1 MNKIFSLILMV
12 IFVAGCNG
20 GPSFE
25 QPLGKVIV
33 DNRNY
38 TMMIGEFEWI
48 EDDFESR
55 KISQSNKIDLAEKFE
70 TLDVKK
76 GDRIKIQIDQNPSSI
91 IVNQE
96 NEDGTIDVV
105 EINDY
110 EITLP
115 SEEGYYIYEIIAK
128 WDNGKGTFVFDV
140 NIEWKMRFKED

>member
-1 MNKIFSLILMV
+1 MV

-20 GPSFE
+20 GPSSE

-33 DNRNY
+33 DSRNY
-38 TMMIGEFEWI
+38 TMMIDEFQWI

-55 KISQSNKIDLAEKFE
+55 KISPSNKIDLAEKFE

-76 GDRIKIQIDQNPSSI
+76 GDKIKIKIDQKPSSI
-91 IVNQE
+91 IINQE

-128 WDNGKGTFVFDV
+128 WDNGKAKANATFVFDV
-140 NIEWKMRFKED
+140 NIE